1 MLIYYFFQKPLMS
14 LSGDK
19 GPKWIFL
26 TIPIP
31 NDLVNGPF
39 QLVILVRR
47 GSSYLS
53 DVDLNYVELISNDST
68 KCQRLIKATSIIE
81 EPMVKNEMVE
91 YFTQHLN

>member
-1 MLIYYFFQKPLMS
+1 MSIHYFFQKPLMS

-19 GPKWIFL
+19 GPKWIFW

-53 DVDLNYVELISNDST
+53 DVDLNYVELISNDLP

-91 YFTQHLN
+91 